1 MDTPQ
6 PSPIEALRDGL
17 TRMLAELDKAHP
29 PGVGV
34 DKFNA
39 QAAERTR
46 RMRMPLRK
54 IMLEYMRHTVQMTKA
69 RRQANRANA

>member
-29 PGVGV
+29 PGT

-46 RMRMPLRK
+46 KMRMPLQK
-54 IMLEYMRHTVQMTKA
+54 LMLAYLRHTVQMTKA

>member
-1 MDTPQ
+1 MYTPH

-29 PGVGV
+29 PGT

-46 RMRMPLRK
+46 KMRVPMRK
-54 IMLEYMRHTVQMTKA
+54 IMLDYATHSVQMTKA

>member
-1 MDTPQ
+1 MHTKN
-6 PSPIEALRDGL
+6 PIEALRDGL

-29 PGVGV
+29 PGT

-46 RMRMPLRK
+46 KMRMPLQK
-54 IMLEYMRHTVQMTKA
+54 LMLAYLLHTVQMTKA